1 MKQIALKT
9 EKFTEDVFTL
19 VATSGV
25 DDDGDDEAGEIELIS
40 AQIDDGIG
48 IINITL
54 VTDPDGEVVDTGIHY
69 VYKLVALGEYAK
81 AIDYINATGFSFH
94 TPEELMLAAM
104 TVLQYILVKNAIP
117 RHKGASKPYIPDY
130 IG

>member
-9 EKFTEDVFTL
+9 EKFKSELFTL
-19 VATSGV
+19 IESG
-25 DDDGDDEAGEIELIS
+25 DDDDDLDQIEFIS
-40 AQIDDGIG
+40 AEIDDGIG
-48 IINITL
+48 VINVTLII
-54 VTDPDGEVVDTGIHY
+54 DADGEIVDTGIHY
-69 VYKLVALGEYAK
+69 VYKMVALGEYAK
-81 AIDYINATGFSFH
+81 ALNYVNATGFSFH
-94 TPEELMLAAM
+94 NSEELMLAAM